1 MVLIEDLDQQKK
13 ELGINFKKSNTNF
26 FFEFA
31 LESW

>member
-26 FFEFA
+26 F
-31 LESW
+31 LSLH